1 MPHPEHAVD
10 AALGPVG
17 GRPLLEGL
25 LALPAPRGHARQR
38 LTGET
43 TVDRARTAE
52 PRQRLTGG
60 ATRSNESSISS
71 SIIVGARLPSSVTV
85 IQWRLFMW

>member
-1 MPHPEHAVD
+1 MCRIGPPF
-10 AALGPVG
+10 AAASWASVIGTSLSPKSTVC
-17 GRPLLEGL
+17 
-25 LALPAPRGHARQR
+25 ASIC
-38 LTGET
+38 ET
-43 TVDRARTAE
+43 
-52 PRQRLTGG
+52 LG